1 MGGIYIKDKELLD
14 MINKVGNLKS
24 KDESQVSQKV
34 DELKNTIGKEKV
46 ESKLKEIDEKYGDQ
60 LNDYVKKI
68 EDFKQGATSQE
79 KAEMILEMK
88 KKLNPNDQKKLDK
101 ILKLFKSYMKD
112 I

>member
-1 MGGIYIKDKELLD
+1 